1 MRAIVINTGTELLL
15 GSTLNTHLT
24 FLARELFPLGLR
36 IDQQLTVPDG
46 AAIRDALVR
55 AMAEAELVF
64 VTGGLGP
71 TTDDLT
77 REISAELLGLPLRE
91 DATVLAAITA
101 RLVLRG
107 FPMTGRILRQA
118 QVPAGAVVLPNANGT
133 APGLYIAATG
143 DHPHLFLLPGPPREL
158 HPMVRESVLPILQPL
173 TTARAAVSHRTLSL
187 ACVGESMVEAAVGPK
202 LLALPEVE
210 LGYCAHA
217 GAVDV
222 RVLGPEAAV
231 VEAERIICAEFPE
244 AVFTDSG
251 ESLEGVVVRLLT
263 ARRETVAAAESCTG
277 GYLAHRITNVPGASA
292 VFLAGFVT
300 YANEAKAS
308 ALGVEAELIQ
318 LHGAVS
324 EAVVR
329 QMAEGA
335 RREANA
341 TYALATTGIAGPGG
355 GSPEKPVG
363 TVFIALAS
371 AHAETEV
378 LQRLFPADRET
389 FKQLASQ
396 HALDLLR
403 RRLSAQGIGAL
414 N

>member
-1 MRAIVINTGTELLL
+1 
-15 GSTLNTHLT
+15 
-24 FLARELFPLGLR
+24 
-36 IDQQLTVPDG
+36 
-46 AAIRDALVR
+46 
-55 AMAEAELVF
+55 
-64 VTGGLGP
+64 
-71 TTDDLT
+71 
-77 REISAELLGLPLRE
+77 
-91 DATVLAAITA
+91 
-101 RLVLRG
+101 
-107 FPMTGRILRQA
+107 
-118 QVPAGAVVLPNANGT
+118 
-133 APGLYIAATG
+133 
-143 DHPHLFLLPGPPREL
+143 
-158 HPMVRESVLPILQPL
+158 
-173 TTARAAVSHRTLSL
+173 
-187 ACVGESMVEAAVGPK
+187 
-202 LLALPEVE
+202 
-210 LGYCAHA
+210 
-217 GAVDV
+217 VDV

-277 GYLAHRITNVPGASA
+277 GYLAHRITNVPGAST

-308 ALGVEAELIQ
+308 ALGVEAELIR